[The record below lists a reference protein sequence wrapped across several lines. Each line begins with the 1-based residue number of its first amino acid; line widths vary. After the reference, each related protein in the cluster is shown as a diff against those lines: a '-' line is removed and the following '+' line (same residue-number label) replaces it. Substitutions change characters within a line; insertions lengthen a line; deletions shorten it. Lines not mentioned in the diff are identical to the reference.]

1 MVSDDRSEASEAEMI
16 EVYLEDSEDEEEDI
30 YIVVNDEVVT
40 AQAEKGKLAE
50 EWVWEFRGAKGV
62 RETPIQLREK
72 QRLDDKFSIFLKYS
86 KVQLI
91 THIIQSSTDGDI
103 ES

>member
-1 MVSDDRSEASEAEMI
+1 MRKESWVASGERIFGIWYRKVKFKILTWKKNVEDAYLDGTNRWKMVSDDRSEASEAEMI

-50 EWVWEFRGAKGV
+50 E
-62 RETPIQLREK
+62 
-72 QRLDDKFSIFLKYS
+72 
-86 KVQLI
+86 
-91 THIIQSSTDGDI
+91 
-103 ES
+103 